1 MNRRSKAAG
10 AAAIM
15 AVAAMVLSGCGGG
28 SSSDS
33 SSGEAKTGGTIK
45 LVGTDDIDHLD
56 PTGSSLVST
65 YTFQRAI
72 SRQLISYKAS
82 NDAKEQVEAQPDL
95 AESMPEV
102 SSDGLTYTFKLRK
115 DAMWSTDPARAI
127 TSEDVANGFKKVCNP
142 LLPSAAASY
151 FNVIDGMEQ
160 YCAAYDT
167 KNPTA
172 ANVKQHILNDNVSGI
187 TTPDDQTIVF
197 KLKEKASDFI
207 YMVSL
212 DNVSP
217 VAKESLDYE
226 PDSPDYRS
234 HYISSGPY
242 TVDEYKADSHLYL
255 KRNPNWKKASDPLRA
270 ANADRIEFTFG
281 VSADNAIQQVSNG
294 DADGLWAMNVPAA
307 QWGTL
312 QATNGDNMSTFS
324 QGGSNFLWFNTLSNN
339 NGGALKKTDVRK
351 ALQYAVDK
359 AAFVQKLGGSE
370 LAEPAIG
377 IFGRGVVGFDEKN
390 DPYKT
395 DGNKGDPAK
404 TKELLAKA
412 GVSNLK
418 LKLAYRS
425 DNATEPSIAQ
435 IIQQD
440 MKKAGVDVELVPVPA
455 SDFYASFMTTPDNTK
470 NGKWDIALCGWN
482 PDWVGGAARSVFQPQ
497 FTYTGTAQVYNYD
510 NYNNDKASSLAKQA
524 LASSSTS
531 DAEKLWGE
539 VNDAVMNDPPV
550 LPLYSVKATLIHSS
564 AIKNASIFALAAG
577 YDWTNVSVER

>member
-1 MNRRSKAAG
+1 MTRKITALAALT
-10 AAAIM
+10 
-15 AVAAMVLSGCGGG
+15 AVCALTLSGCGGSG
-28 SSSDS
+28 SSSTD
-33 SSGEAKTGGTIK
+33 GTAKTGGTIK

-72 SRQLISYKAS
+72 SRQLISYKSS
-82 NDAKEQVEAQPDL
+82 NDAKEQVKAQPDL

-102 SSDGLTYTFKLRK
+102 SADGLTYTFKLRK

-142 LLPSAAASY
+142 LLPAATATY
-151 FNVIDGMEQ
+151 FDVIEGMTE

-167 KNPTA
+167 ANPSAENIKN
-172 ANVKQHILNDNVSGI
+172 HILNDNVSGI
-187 TTPDDQTIVF
+187 TTPDDSTIVF

-217 VAKESLDYE
+217 VAKETLDYE
-226 PDSPDYRS
+226 PDGTDYRA

-255 KRNPNWKKASDPLRA
+255 KRNPNWKKDSDPLRA

-294 DADGLWAMNVPAA
+294 DADGLWSMSVPAA
-307 QWGTL
+307 QWSTL
-312 QATNGDNMSTFS
+312 KATNGDNMDAFA
-324 QGGSNFLWFNTLSNN
+324 QGGSYFLWFNTLTGN
-339 NGGALKKTDVRK
+339 NGGALKKTEVRQ

-359 AAFVQKLGGSE
+359 SAFVQKLGGSE

-377 IFGRGVVGFDEKN
+377 IFGRGVVGFDEKD

-395 DGNKGDPAK
+395 DGNKGDPDKAK
-404 TKELLAKA
+404 DLLSKA
-412 GVSNLK
+412 GADNLS

-425 DNATEPSIAQ
+425 DNSTEPSIAQ

-440 MKKAGVDVELVPVPA
+440 MKKAGVNVELVPVPS
-455 SDFYASFMTTPDNTK
+455 SDFYANFMTTPDNTTS
-470 NGKWDIALCGWN
+470 GKWDIALCGWN

-497 FTYTGTAQVYNYD
+497 FTYNGTAQVYNYD
-510 NYNNDKASSLAKQA
+510 NYNNDKANELAKQA
-524 LASSSTS
+524 IASDDTAT
-531 DAEKLWGE
+531 AEQLWGK
-539 VNDAVMNDPPV
+539 VNDAVMADPPV

-564 AIKNASIFALAAG
+564 AIKNASIFALSAT

>member
-1 MNRRSKAAG
+1 MKKSR
-10 AAAIM
+10 ITC
-15 AVAAMVLSGCGGG
+15 VAAMVAIAAMTLSGCGGSG
-28 SSSDS
+28 DS

-56 PTGSSLVST
+56 PTGSSLVNT

-95 AESMPEV
+95 AESLPEV

-115 DAMWSTDPARAI
+115 DVMWSTEKPRAV
-127 TSEDVANGFKKVCNP
+127 TSKDVANGFKKVCNP
-142 LLPSAAASY
+142 LLPAASATY
-151 FNVIDGMEQ
+151 YNAIEGMTE

-167 KNPTA
+167 KNPSA
-172 ANVKQHILNDNVSGI
+172 ENIKKHILNDNVSGI
-187 TTPDDQTIVF
+187 TTPDDNTIVF

-217 VAKESLDYE
+217 VPEEALDYE
-226 PDSPDYRS
+226 PDSPEYRA

-255 KRNPNWKKASDPLRA
+255 KRNPNWKKDSDPLRA

-294 DADGLWAMNVPAA
+294 DADGLWGMNVPAA
-307 QWGTL
+307 QWSTL
-312 QATNGDNMSTFS
+312 KATNGDDMSTFA
-324 QGGSNFLWFNTLSNN
+324 QGGTNFLWFNTLTSN
-339 NGGALKKTDVRK
+339 NGGALKKTEVRQ

-377 IFGRGVVGFDEKN
+377 IFGRGVVGFNEDS

-395 DGNKGDPAK
+395 DGNKGDPDK
-404 TKELLAKA
+404 TKELLSKA
-412 GVSNLK
+412 GVSGLK

-470 NGKWDIALCGWN
+470 NGKWDLALCGWN

-497 FTYTGTAQVYNYD
+497 FTYDGTAQVYNYD
-510 NYNNDKASSLAKQA
+510 NYNNDKANALAKQA
-524 LASSSTS
+524 LASSDTTK
-531 DAEKLWGE
+531 AEELWGQ
-539 VNDAVMNDPPV
+539 VNDAVMADPPV

-564 AIKNASIFALAAG
+564 AVKNASIFALSAA